1 MEDGMFASKKKSYF
15 VDDAPAATQHPSLIL
30 SRQQSELQSGKIRN
44 TVNLNLDCKFGSVDL
59 ININWVNIAL
69 VKWANDDSVNTR

>member
-15 VDDAPAATQHPSLIL
+15 VDDASAATQHPSLIL

-44 TVNLNLDCKFGSVDL
+44 RVRLNLVCFLQIWFCGFDQHQLGQ
-59 ININWVNIAL
+59 
-69 VKWANDDSVNTR
+69 

>member
-44 TVNLNLDCKFGSVDL
+44 RVRLNLVCFL
-59 ININWVNIAL
+59 QI
-69 VKWANDDSVNTR
+69 